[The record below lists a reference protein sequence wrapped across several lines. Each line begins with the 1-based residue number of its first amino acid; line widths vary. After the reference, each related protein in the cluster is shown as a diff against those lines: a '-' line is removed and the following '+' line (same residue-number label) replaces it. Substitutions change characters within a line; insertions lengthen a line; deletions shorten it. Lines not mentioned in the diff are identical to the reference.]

1 VKRDAS
7 SPPTPKKSVAGKTL
21 VLGLLAS
28 IVAVAGLV
36 LLAGMT
42 GGSTHVPQSKPGV
55 GFAMDPRAS
64 AAPADSAADA
74 AASTDGGAL
83 TKTLQGRADRAD
95 RTDGAARDE

>member
-1 VKRDAS
+1 VKRDS
-7 SPPTPKKSVAGKTL
+7 SSLPPKKSVAGKTL

-36 LLAGMT
+36 LMAGMT

-55 GFAMDPRAS
+55 GFAMDPKAS

-74 AASTDGGAL
+74 ATFADGGAL
-83 TKTLQGRADRAD
+83 TKTLHDAADRHD
-95 RTDGAARDE
+95 RDE